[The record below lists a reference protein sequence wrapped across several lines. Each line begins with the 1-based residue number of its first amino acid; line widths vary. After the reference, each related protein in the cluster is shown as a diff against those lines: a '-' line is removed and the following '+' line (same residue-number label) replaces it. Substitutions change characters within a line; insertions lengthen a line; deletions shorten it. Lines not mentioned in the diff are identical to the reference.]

1 MTTAL
6 GQGSHV
12 TVALEAGA
20 VACLHKTVLRTLSQE
35 AEPVSQ
41 LNSSKTAGGQSTSLV
56 CLTLQ
61 NIKGLRFVAPHL
73 ALQLGCS
80 FRHSLECKVLLAKVS
95 LML

>member
-20 VACLHKTVLRTLSQE
+20 VACLHKTVLQTLSQE

-41 LNSSKTAGGQSTSLV
+41 LNSSKTAGGRVRVWS
-56 CLTLQ
+56 
-61 NIKGLRFVAPHL
+61 I
-73 ALQLGCS
+73 
-80 FRHSLECKVLLAKVS
+80 
-95 LML
+95 